1 LLQALPEM
9 NGTTI
14 PRGSA
19 RKLGVQANSLRKKPA
34 NHARLFPPERGASLL
49 NEPNLGEIV
58 EFGTVGHEEVVGLL
72 LMLGNDTIPSR
83 AFIQIP
89 KEGLRMRCRLN
100 CNAQQL
106 VCHATRAGLGD
117 A

>member
-1 LLQALPEM
+1 MGQQFQE
-9 NGTTI
+9 
-14 PRGSA
+14 
-19 RKLGVQANSLRKKPA
+19 VQHASLEFKQILYER
-34 NHARLFPPERGASLL
+34 NQQITHAYFPLKGGASLVD
-49 NEPNLGEIV
+49 EPNFGEIV
-58 EFGTVGHEEVVGLL
+58 EFETVGHEEVVGLP
-72 LMLGNDTIPSR
+72 LMLGSDTIPSR

-106 VCHATRAGLGD
+106 VCHATRTGLGD